1 MEELTRAQWWEARE
15 QDEVIQ
21 RINEAWHE
29 VGADGVITSV
39 EGQYL
44 CEATPQ
50 HLEQVEQGL
59 EVTRRLAL
67 KAYEVDFMRQY
78 LTLSKASAAC
88 LPGGASGLSHLKWS
102 G

>member
-39 EGQYL
+39 EGSFSEL
-44 CEATPQ
+44 
-50 HLEQVEQGL
+50 
-59 EVTRRLAL
+59 TRRG
-67 KAYEVDFMRQY
+67 MRWERM
-78 LTLSKASAAC
+78 
-88 LPGGASGLSHLKWS
+88 GL
-102 G
+102 